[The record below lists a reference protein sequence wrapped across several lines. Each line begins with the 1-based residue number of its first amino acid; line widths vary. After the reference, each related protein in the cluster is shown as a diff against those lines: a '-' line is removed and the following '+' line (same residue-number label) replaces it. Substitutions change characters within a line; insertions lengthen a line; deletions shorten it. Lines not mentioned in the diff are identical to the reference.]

1 MREHNL
7 QKLRDPVE
15 LTCLIG
21 LAVIALVGGVDV
33 IRYALLGRA
42 VPLLSVC
49 VVEVLF
55 ILTATV
61 AWRSRLPILFL
72 AVGVF
77 ALVLGIN
84 TNYLETTLF
93 NLGFFVQAAAAI
105 LTAAIGTVL
114 TARHHVRPCRPAW
127 GLLITALV
135 VLAGSLAIWLGGT
148 AAARSASAAAREIWA
163 VPSRFDAPC
172 EQAGTVELLTYQ
184 TKAYATD
191 QREVEKSANV
201 YLPYGYDD
209 SRQYNILYLMH
220 GTGDDEN
227 YWLLTHPQNKN
238 MVDQLIAQDVIDPLI
253 IVTPTFYVEDDC
265 ADGLDPLTYSFAQ
278 ELRNDLM
285 PAVES
290 RYHTYADSCKPEGFI
305 DSRDHRAF
313 AGLSRGAVTTYHSV
327 LCGSLDY
334 FSWFGTFSGC
344 RTSADYFVE
353 TLQSDEFASY
363 PIHYLYASSGTFDFA
378 LPQQIQ
384 DYHGLLSVEPRLT
397 EGENTAFDVYPM
409 RYHSIGNWH
418 LALYNYLQ
426 RIF

>member
-1 MREHNL
+1 MRERDL
-7 QKLRDPVE
+7 QKLKNPVE
-15 LTCLIG
+15 LTCLIA
-21 LAVIALVGGVDV
+21 LAVVTLIGGVDIV
-33 IRYALLGRA
+33 RYALLGMA
-42 VPLLSVC
+42 VPLAAIC
-49 VVEVLF
+49 IVEALF
-55 ILTATV
+55 ILAAAL
-61 AWRSRLPILFL
+61 AWRSRLP
-72 AVGVF
+72 AVLLVVGIF

-93 NLGFFVQAAAAI
+93 NLGFFIQAAVSI
-105 LTAAIGTVL
+105 LSALIGTVL
-114 TARHHVRPCRPAW
+114 SIRKGVRPHMPAI
-127 GLLITALV
+127 GLLAVALV
-135 VLAGSLAIWLGGT
+135 LLAGSLVLWLGGT
-148 AAARSASAAAREIWA
+148 AAARNASSPGHEIWA
-163 VPSRFDAPC
+163 VPSRFDAVC
-172 EQAGTVELLTYQ
+172 DQAGTVEPLTYQ

-191 QREVEKSANV
+191 QRDVEKRTNV
-201 YLPYGYDD
+201 YLPYGYDETK
-209 SRQYNILYLMH
+209 QYNILYLMH

-238 MVDQLIAQDVIDPLI
+238 MVDQLIAQGVIDPLI

-290 RYHTYADSCKPEGFI
+290 HYSTFADSCDPQGFTA
-305 DSRDHRAF
+305 SRDHRAF

-327 LCGSLDY
+327 VCESLDY

-344 RTSADYFVE
+344 RTSADYFQE
-353 TLQSDEFASY
+353 KLQSDEFANY